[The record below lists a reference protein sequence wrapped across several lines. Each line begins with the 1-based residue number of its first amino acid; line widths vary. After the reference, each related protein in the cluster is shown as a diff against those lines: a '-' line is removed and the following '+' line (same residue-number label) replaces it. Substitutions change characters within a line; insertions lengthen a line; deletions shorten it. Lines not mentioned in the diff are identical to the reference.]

1 MGCDARSRPPKL
13 LKIEL
18 KSLVPLADLKESSE
32 TGKDHVQVEGSYPRL
47 HPVLGNK

>member
-1 MGCDARSRPPKL
+1 MRDLVHPKL

-32 TGKDHVQVEGSYPRL
+32 TGKDHIQVEGSYPRL